1 MRISAGAISAANFA
15 RPQFALNVFA
25 LLFVTAH
32 MKSNVKFM
40 AVSAFALLVFLAK
53 AYEVIQRG
61 AHIPIANKRIC
72 SALKFVLFA
81 T

>member
-1 MRISAGAISAANFA
+1 
-15 RPQFALNVFA
+15 
-25 LLFVTAH
+25 

-81 T
+81 TWTEFAA